1 MSIEFFRKLAAR
13 LGLLCIGCF
22 SAFAGQASQPL
33 SLVEALQKTLT
44 FHPTLAQ
51 YPFAIR
57 ETEARRLQA
66 GLRPNPN
73 LNLELENVLGT
84 GESQGL
90 DSAEVTL
97 SFSQLIELGD
107 KRQMRLALQDQMLQQ
122 QAVRYEWDRLQV
134 LAETTAR
141 FYQVLNWQQLREWN
155 RQRISQIE
163 ASLVIIRTRAA
174 AGAVSDA
181 DVSRM
186 AYRLAEVQL
195 EQQRIDSEFQRA
207 RYQLSQQ
214 WLQPPQFDRLKGDI
228 RQLPSEVSSLA
239 VEQAVNTAPELMLLQ
254 QQYALEQANL
264 RLAQANG
271 TADITLDAGLRYSR
285 AGSDGALVFGLSMP
299 LNLTNPNQ
307 GNIDAAR
314 AKLDGV
320 SHAQAQLRQGLRN
333 QMMALVYQEQ
343 RSRARIRQLDQQLL
357 PEARKLLVSTRA
369 GYQHGQISVLQLLDA
384 QEVLFNAERQLL
396 EAHIAV
402 FDTLLNMQRLTGQP
416 LIDA

>member
-1 MSIEFFRKLAAR
+1 MSIKFSHRLVAR
-13 LGLLCIGCF
+13 LAVLFLGGL
-22 SAFAGQASQPL
+22 SAISVQATSSL
-33 SLVEALQKTLT
+33 SLAEALQKTLT
-44 FHPTLAQ
+44 FNPTLSQ
-51 YPFAIR
+51 YPYALR
-57 ETEARRLQA
+57 EIEAQRLQA

-73 LNLELENVLGT
+73 LNLELENVLGS
-84 GESQGL
+84 GENRGL
-90 DSAEVTL
+90 QNADVTL

-107 KRQMRLALQDQMLQQ
+107 KRQMRVALQDQALQQ
-122 QAVRYEWDRLQV
+122 QAARYEWDRLQV
-134 LAETTAR
+134 LADTTAR
-141 FYQVLNWQQLREWN
+141 FYQALNRQQLREWS

-163 ASLVIIRTRAA
+163 ESLIIIRTRAA

-195 EQQRIDSEFQRA
+195 EQQRFDSEFQQA

-214 WLQPPQFDRLKGDI
+214 WLQSPQFDSLQGDI
-228 RQLPSEVSSLA
+228 RQLPAKVSNLA

-254 QQYALEQANL
+254 QQYAVEQANL

-271 TADITLDAGLRYSR
+271 KADITLDAGLRYSR
-285 AGSDGALVFGLSMP
+285 AGSDGALVFGLAMP
-299 LNLTNPNQ
+299 INLANPNQ

-314 AKLDGV
+314 ARLDGV
-320 SHAQAQLRQGLRN
+320 THAQAQLRQGLRN
-333 QMMALVYQEQ
+333 QVTALAYQEQ
-343 RSRARIRQLDQQLL
+343 RSRERISQLEQQLL
-357 PEARKLLVSTRA
+357 PQARKLLSSTRA

-396 EAHIAV
+396 EAHMAV
-402 FDTLLNMQRLTGQP
+402 FDALLNMQRLTGQP